1 LERSVRAWIISATCI
16 VLLICGACV
25 QTTLAADDFEPRSR
39 LLSGRAV
46 ATNYAMTLADLGAMT
61 EAAKK
66 KFGPGASTSF
76 NSGTGRVVTMVDG
89 KVVATAE
96 IKARVQDVFGIFLI
110 GPRRD
115 DMARFPFA
123 MKVSGKRDGHR
134 DVGQMVRARFAKQ
147 APQLFNFNDFDW
159 VTLWCWSQ
167 DQPDAGAQFAD
178 APPRL
183 GRVDLCLVRWRR
195 DEPKTMLIGA
205 VAADG
210 GYWVRDVSRTIC
222 RTLAAQWIDMP
233 ETKGRDR
240 EVDYV
245 ACVLVHDPDRG
256 TRGARD
262 TVVEHFYEVRPH
274 HRLLSIN

>member
-1 LERSVRAWIISATCI
+1 MHPGIESATCL

-25 QTTLAADDFEPRSR
+25 GLALAADDFEPRSR

-46 ATNYAMTLADLGAMT
+46 ATNYAMTLADLGVLT

-76 NSGTGRVVTMVDG
+76 NSGTGTVITTVDG

-96 IKARVQDVFGIFLI
+96 IKARVQDVFGIFLV
-110 GPRRD
+110 GPHRD

-123 MKVSGKRDGHR
+123 MKVSGKRDGQR
-134 DVGQMVRARFAKQ
+134 DVGQMVRDRFAKQ
-147 APQLFNFNDFDW
+147 SPQWFNFNDFDW

-183 GRVDLCLVRWRR
+183 GRAELCLVRWRR
-195 DEPKTMLIGA
+195 GEPKTMLIGA

-210 GYWVRDVSRTIC
+210 GYWVRDVARPIC
-222 RTLAAQWIDMP
+222 RSLASQWIEMP

-262 TVVEHFYEVRPH
+262 TVVEHFYEVRPD
-274 HRLLSIN
+274 HRLLAIN

>member
-1 LERSVRAWIISATCI
+1 MRAWIISATCI
-16 VLLICGACV
+16 VLLMVGACV
-25 QTTLAADDFEPRSR
+25 QPTFAADDFEPRSR

-61 EAAKK
+61 EEAKK

-76 NSGTGRVVTMVDG
+76 NGGTGTVVTTVDG

-96 IKARVQDVFGIFLI
+96 IKARVQDVFGIFLV

-134 DVGQMVRARFAKQ
+134 DVGQMVRTRFAKQ
-147 APQLFNFNDFDW
+147 APQLLNFDDFDW

-183 GRVDLCLVRWRR
+183 GRVELCLVRWRR
-195 DEPKTMLIGA
+195 GEPKTMLIGA

-210 GYWVRDVSRTIC
+210 GYWVRDVARPIC
-222 RTLAAQWIDMP
+222 RTLASQWIDMP

-262 TVVEHFYEVRPH
+262 TVVERFYEVRPD